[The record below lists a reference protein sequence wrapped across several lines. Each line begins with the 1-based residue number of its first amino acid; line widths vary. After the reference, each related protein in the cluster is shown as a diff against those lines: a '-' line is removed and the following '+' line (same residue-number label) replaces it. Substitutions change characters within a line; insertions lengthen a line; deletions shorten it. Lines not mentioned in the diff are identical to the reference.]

1 MNLGGSISET
11 VYLSARDSVI
21 GVLENMVHATKNVR
35 KASLRY
41 VLNHENIFKAFS
53 FLIPSANR
61 ISWQKTTWATIMSRN
76 DKTCIILHFL
86 TNKHFHLSAQS
97 SFKCSYYSVSESK
110 KISDISNPMLL
121 GHLDMWNLS
130 RNDKNYFLE
139 HGGTEAYILGVQT
152 FPEYLISPSMS
163 PNVKISARKSLTILY
178 NPFLPN
184 VPEWQN

>member
-1 MNLGGSISET
+1 MVNLGGNVSET
-11 VYLSARDSVI
+11 VDLSARDSVI
-21 GVLENMVHATKNVR
+21 GVLENMVHATKNDR

-41 VLNHENIFKAFS
+41 VLNQENIFKAFS

-121 GHLDMWNLS
+121 GHLDMWNCPGVTILQLLAFSIEYWIYSSSRSETSVPSPRSSTTSSSCLQIPFFLS
-130 RNDKNYFLE
+130 DIIQDILLE
-139 HGGTEAYILGVQT
+139 H
-152 FPEYLISPSMS
+152 S
-163 PNVKISARKSLTILY
+163 
-178 NPFLPN
+178 
-184 VPEWQN
+184 

>member
-1 MNLGGSISET
+1 MVNLGGNVSET
-11 VYLSARDSVI
+11 VDLSARDSVI
-21 GVLENMVHATKNVR
+21 EVIENMVHATKNVR
-35 KASLRY
+35 KASLWY

-121 GHLDMWNLS
+121 GHLNTWNLS
-130 RNDKNYFLE
+130 RNDKLSQHFGFRQNLLCQLHWAAFIIIDDYFNFFFLE
-139 HGGTEAYILGVQT
+139 QKLCGH
-152 FPEYLISPSMS
+152 
-163 PNVKISARKSLTILY
+163 
-178 NPFLPN
+178 
-184 VPEWQN
+184 